1 MKVLVMLFIFFS
13 SLPAFADKLLAGVMF
28 GGQPYSKTQPNS
40 AVCYLFNVSPV
51 PVTIK
56 NKWMTAENG
65 GGAYKLTFDSC
76 SSGTIQSGAI
86 CAFQATL
93 GRSNGGVGCAV
104 TLSSS
109 DGTSEYSVRGELEV
123 RNYFGNVTSNIELK

>member
-1 MKVLVMLFIFFS
+1 MKVLVMLFTFLS
-13 SLPAFADKLLAGVMF
+13 CLPAFADTTLAGVMF
-28 GGQPYSKTQPNS
+28 GGPPYSNTKPNS

-56 NKWMTAENG
+56 NKWMTAESSG
-65 GGAYKLTFDSC
+65 GRYRLTYDSC

-86 CAFQATL
+86 CAFQATI
-93 GRSNGGVGCAV
+93 GNANGGVGCAV
-104 TLSSS
+104 ILSSS
-109 DGTSEYSVRGELEV
+109 DGISERAVRGELEV